1 MNSGRVKWE
10 EGFHLCPCDSSVSGQ
25 AHRKHPVSAPGVR
38 GCKGRWMNR
47 KRINMKAGKN
57 DRRTDAP
64 TDGRASGQTVPLRG
78 GHLVEPHALPGA

>member
-47 KRINMKAGKN
+47 KRINMKA
-57 DRRTDAP
+57 
-64 TDGRASGQTVPLRG
+64 
-78 GHLVEPHALPGA
+78 